1 MLMRNLRRYEYE
13 PPEAMT
19 SDTNHSRQQ
28 LHDKSCLR
36 FCPALAGIPCCCL
49 YIGSNHNETHPR
61 YLHHFIN
68 INEDLETAFFSIDIE
83 STGSIPKS
91 SFADALA
98 DVGVVI
104 DESAA
109 DLLFDKYDRIV

>member
-1 MLMRNLRRYEYE
+1 MLLPLYRLQSQRDTSAL
-13 PPEAMT
+13 PP
-19 SDTNHSRQQ
+19 SFH
-28 LHDKSCLR
+28 
-36 FCPALAGIPCCCL
+36 PAAF
-49 YIGSNHNETHPR
+49 S
-61 YLHHFIN
+61 
-68 INEDLETAFFSIDIE
+68 NEDLETAFFSIDIE